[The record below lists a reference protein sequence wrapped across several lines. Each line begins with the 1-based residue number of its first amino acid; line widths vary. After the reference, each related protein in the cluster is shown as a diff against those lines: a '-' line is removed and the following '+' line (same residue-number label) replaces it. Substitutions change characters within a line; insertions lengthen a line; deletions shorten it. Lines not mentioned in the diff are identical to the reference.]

1 VHSGQYSAYLCGYI
15 GCDDRIWQTF
25 TAPTSFTKITITY
38 WWYSDTNKSTNK
50 CYDYFTSS
58 LRTSS
63 NSIIQALQNDCN
75 TKVTN
80 QWVSKTYDLTSVL
93 SKYKGQQVTLF
104 FQGTNAPNQYQP
116 TDFFIDDVVMS
127 VQKRPDYGLSKNTTD
142 DEIGTSTVTPSL
154 RSGQALS
161 AAKGLSR
168 WAARCF
174 AAFSMT
180 GLSSI
185 RMSGLFC

>member
-1 VHSGQYSAYLCGYI
+1 
-15 GCDDRIWQTF
+15 
-25 TAPTSFTKITITY
+25 
-38 WWYSDTNKSTNK
+38 
-50 CYDYFTSS
+50 

-80 QWVSKTYDLTSVL
+80 QWVSKTYDLTSIL

-127 VQKRPDYGLSKNTTD
+127 VQ
-142 DEIGTSTVTPSL
+142 
-154 RSGQALS
+154 
-161 AAKGLSR
+161 
-168 WAARCF
+168 
-174 AAFSMT
+174 
-180 GLSSI
+180 
-185 RMSGLFC
+185 